1 MSTARAGEGG
11 RERPGAAAGFTLV
24 ELVVVLVL
32 TGVIGGSVAL
42 LLLRQSRF
50 YRINDDGVFAERS
63 LRATVDLLVRELR
76 TAAPGDLVAASGDSV
91 TVRADVHRGV
101 VCRVQGDDVTWYAY
115 ASPPANL
122 SGRRG
127 TAAVA
132 PYDSAAVHDDG
143 WDGFGSTA
151 TAVEREACVDGGSPA
166 DAAPSAY
173 RTVAWTGTSLPVP
186 ERGARVR
193 VVAPLTYRIAP
204 SSFGSG
210 LAVWREG
217 QELSAPFASA
227 RFGYLLDDGSERTS
241 LATGELEEVE
251 RVRIELVATG
261 DEPARSAVERR
272 LVFDV
277 VLRNRP

>member
-1 MSTARAGEGG
+1 M
-11 RERPGAAAGFTLV
+11 
-24 ELVVVLVL
+24 LVL
-32 TGVIGGSVAL
+32 TAMVGGSVTL

-50 YRINDDGVFAERS
+50 YRVNDDAVFAERS
-63 LRATVDLLVRELR
+63 LRATVDLLARELR
-76 TAAPGDLVAASGDSV
+76 GAAPGDLVAATAESV

-101 VCRVQGDDVTWYAY
+101 VCGVKGDDVTWYAY
-115 ASPPANL
+115 ASPPANV

-127 TAAVA
+127 TAAA
-132 PYDSAAVHDDG
+132 GPYDSAAVHDDG
-143 WDGFGSTA
+143 WDGYGSTA
-151 TAVEREACVDGGSPA
+151 SAAEREACVNGGSPA
-166 DAAPSAY
+166 DAAPSDY
-173 RTVAWTGTSLPVP
+173 RTVAWTGTPLPLP
-186 ERGARVR
+186 ERGGRVR

-227 RFGYLLDDGSERTS
+227 RFGYLMDDGSERTS
-241 LATGELEEVE
+241 VASGELDEVE

>member
-1 MSTARAGEGG
+1 M
-11 RERPGAAAGFTLV
+11 LV
-24 ELVVVLVL
+24 AMV
-32 TGVIGGSVAL
+32 GGSVTL

-50 YRINDDGVFAERS
+50 YRVNDDTVFAERS
-63 LRATVDLLVRELR
+63 LRATVDLLARELR
-76 TAAPGDLVAASGDSV
+76 GAAPRDLVAAAAESV
-91 TVRADVHRGV
+91 TVRADLHRGV
-101 VCRVQGDDVTWYAY
+101 VCAVQGREVTWYAY

-127 TAAVA
+127 TAAA
-132 PYDSAAVHDDG
+132 GPYDSVAVHDDG
-143 WDGFGSTA
+143 WDGYGSTA
-151 TAVEREACVDGGSPA
+151 SVAEREACVDGGSPA
-166 DAAPSAY
+166 DAAPSDY
-173 RTVAWTGTSLPVP
+173 RTVVWTGTSLSVP

-217 QELSAPFASA
+217 QELSAPFASG

-241 LATGELEEVE
+241 LASLELDEVR
-251 RVRIELVATG
+251 RVRVELVATG
-261 DEPARSAVERR
+261 GEPARSAVERR
-272 LVFDV
+272 LVLDV